1 MIPLIEKTFARI
13 AVVII
18 SVVSLSGCYYT
29 QAARGQLDVMRKRE
43 PIADVIADVE
53 TSGELAD
60 RLRIV
65 AEARSFSVSELGL
78 PDNDSYRSYAD
89 VERDYVVWNVFAAP
103 EFELEAK
110 QWCFPVAGC
119 VSYRGYFSE
128 QAANAEAARLK
139 GKGFDVSVG
148 GIAAYS
154 TLGKFDDPVLNT
166 MMRWEDVDL
175 VATMFHELAHQL
187 LYVKGDTAFNESFA
201 TAVEEFG
208 IERWLASRDPNAEME
223 KYRDTRRLRE
233 RLVQLVAT
241 ARTDLEEIYAESIDA
256 AEMRLAKSARLKLL
270 EAVMK
275 HEFEESGRQV
285 PAWVGGGLNNARLA
299 SMALYHGRL
308 PEFRELLAEC
318 NDDIRCFY
326 VAARAL
332 VSGDSLGLAA
342 GPDEQ

>member
-1 MIPLIEKTFARI
+1 MNPLIEKRFARI

-18 SVVSLSGCYYT
+18 TVASLSGCYYT

-43 PIADVIADVE
+43 PIADVIADVD
-53 TSGELAD
+53 TSNELAD
-60 RLRIV
+60 RLRLI
-65 AEARSFSVSELGL
+65 EQARSFSVSELGL

-128 QAANAEAARLK
+128 QAANREAARLES
-139 GKGFDVSVG
+139 KGFDVSVG

-166 MMRWEDVDL
+166 MMHWEDVDL
-175 VATMFHELAHQL
+175 IATMFHELAHQL
-187 LYVKGDTAFNESFA
+187 LYVKGDSAFNESFA

-208 IERWLASRDPNAEME
+208 IERWLASRDLDAEME
-223 KYRDTRRLRE
+223 KYLDVRRLRE
-233 RLVQLVAT
+233 RLMQLVAN
-241 ARTDLEEIYAESIDA
+241 ARTDLEEIYAESIDVGK
-256 AEMRLAKSARLKLL
+256 MRSAKSARLERL
-270 EAVMK
+270 ESAIK
-275 HEFEESGRQV
+275 REFEESGRQV
-285 PAWVGGGLNNARLA
+285 PAWVGDGLNNARLA

-318 NDDIRCFY
+318 DDDIRCFY
-326 VAARAL
+326 RAASAL
-332 VSGDSLGLAA
+332 GR
-342 GPDEQ
+342 

>member
-1 MIPLIEKTFARI
+1 MNRLIEKRFARI

-18 SVVSLSGCYYT
+18 TVASLSGCYYT

-43 PIADVIADVE
+43 PIADVIADVD
-53 TSGELAD
+53 TSNELAD
-60 RLRIV
+60 RLRLI
-65 AEARSFSVSELGL
+65 EQARSFSVSELGL

-128 QAANAEAARLK
+128 QAANREAARLES
-139 GKGFDVSVG
+139 KGFDVSVG

-166 MMRWEDVDL
+166 MMHWEDVDL
-175 VATMFHELAHQL
+175 IATMFHELAHQL
-187 LYVKGDTAFNESFA
+187 LYVKGDSAFNESFA

-208 IERWLASRDPNAEME
+208 IERWLASRDLDAEME
-223 KYRDTRRLRE
+223 KYLDVRRLRE
-233 RLVQLVAT
+233 RLMQLVAN
-241 ARTDLEEIYAESIDA
+241 ARTDLEEIYAESIDVGK
-256 AEMRLAKSARLKLL
+256 MRSAKSARLERL
-270 EAVMK
+270 ESAIK
-275 HEFEESGRQV
+275 REFEESGRQV
-285 PAWVGGGLNNARLA
+285 PAWVGDGLNNARLA

-318 NDDIRCFY
+318 DDDIRCFY
-326 VAARAL
+326 RAASAL
-332 VSGDSLGLAA
+332 GR
-342 GPDEQ
+342 